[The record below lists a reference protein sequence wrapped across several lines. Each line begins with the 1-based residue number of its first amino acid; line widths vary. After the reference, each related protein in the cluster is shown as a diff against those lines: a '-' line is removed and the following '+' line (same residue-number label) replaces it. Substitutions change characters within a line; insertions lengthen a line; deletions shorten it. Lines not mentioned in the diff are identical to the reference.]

1 MSANNFKV
9 YELLVDNIGEEKAF
23 ELCEKLGGIDLTI
36 PTKAHKTYRV
46 RVLACRH
53 KELLKDE
60 NKKRN
65 FVKKFSK
72 GLELSKSAIYKILK
86 ENESDWR
93 KREIKISWND

>member
-86 ENESDWR
+86 ENESD
-93 KREIKISWND
+93 

>member
-9 YELLVDNIGEEKAF
+9 YELLVANIGEEKAF
-23 ELCEKLGGIDLTI
+23 ELCDKLGGIDLTV
-36 PTKAHKTYRV
+36 PTKAHKTYRI

-53 KELLKDE
+53 KEILKDD

-72 GLELSKSAIYKILK
+72 GLDISKSAIYKILK
-86 ENESDWR
+86 ESD
-93 KREIKISWND
+93 SD